1 MLVFVSK
8 NPTHLSR
15 ESLSCEK
22 VNWEELD
29 YFNCKLKKKL
39 VLAKNYSM
47 RLRSSVLF
55 ESSTST
61 NSPSIMSS
69 ADDLFVLTKG

>member
-22 VNWEELD
+22 VNWGGVGLFQLQIEKKVG
-29 YFNCKLKKKL
+29 FGKKL
-39 VLAKNYSM
+39 FDAFTIVS
-47 RLRSSVLF
+47 F
-55 ESSTST
+55 
-61 NSPSIMSS
+61 I
-69 ADDLFVLTKG
+69 